1 MPVSDKR
8 KEQMKVYRSTRKEQQ
23 RFYFERYL
31 AKHPDFA
38 DIRKQRYHNKK
49 QMCEKLVKLQTLVHT
64 LEQNETLTD
73 TEKLQQIVDSLK
85 QDDEHVTNELTVC

>member
-1 MPVSDKR
+1 MPVSEKR

-38 DIRKQRYHNKK
+38 ETRKQRYHK
-49 QMCEKLVKLQTLVHT
+49 QKHMCEKLVKLQMLVQSF
-64 LEQNETLTD
+64 EQNETLTD

-85 QDDEHVTNELTVC
+85 EEEEEVTNEPLC